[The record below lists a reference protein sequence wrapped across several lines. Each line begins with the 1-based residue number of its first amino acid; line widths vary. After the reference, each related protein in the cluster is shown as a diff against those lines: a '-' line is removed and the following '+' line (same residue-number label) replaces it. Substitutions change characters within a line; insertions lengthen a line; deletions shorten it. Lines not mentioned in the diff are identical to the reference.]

1 MWQMVELTAFLHVVR
16 GACRQ
21 VSAVG
26 GRRGNRI

>member
-1 MWQMVELTAFLHVVR
+1 LQMVDVTAFLHVVS

-26 GRRGNRI
+26 GRRGNQV